1 MDFMK
6 GIMGT
11 STMGGHLMA
20 KENKIQKLEDAL
32 VQQMLTAATKAI
44 HALRSFRV
52 FSLKMLNKFEIG
64 MNY

>member
-1 MDFMK
+1 MLFGQCPNRGGDLLK
-6 GIMGT
+6 GA
-11 STMGGHLMA
+11 SLMA

-32 VQQMLTAATKAI
+32 VEQMLTAATKAI

-52 FSLKMLNKFEIG
+52 FSLKMFEIG

>member
-1 MDFMK
+1 
-6 GIMGT
+6 
-11 STMGGHLMA
+11 MA